1 MGIKDRLHY
10 YLERLRGEVP
20 TKKLE
25 KLGLKVGK
33 NFCRMGECIIDPGHS
48 VHITIG
54 DDVTFAP
61 RVHILAHDASM
72 HRALGYTLISNV
84 TIGNRVFIGAGSIV
98 LPGVTIGDDV
108 IVGAGAVV
116 TKSIPAGEIWGGNP
130 AHKLAQTKEFLNKHQ
145 IGIDDPAI
153 PCFDE
158 SYTLRKGV
166 LAQKKQVELNRVVEE
181 AGKGYII

>member
-130 AHKLAQTKEFLNKHQ
+130 AKCIGSIKAFYDKHTQ
-145 IGIDDPAI
+145 MLGEAI
-153 PCFDE
+153 VPKFGE
-158 SYTLRKGV
+158 EYTLR
-166 LAQKKQVELNRVVEE
+166 
-181 AGKGYII
+181 AGKMSENKLKKLHDTVDHAGRGYIV